1 MTQTDLF
8 TKQKQTYIGN
18 ELNAYQRGK
27 GMGDGSIRSLDEQ
40 VQTIA
45 CKINKQQ
52 YGPNVEHRELYS
64 ESCNR
69 S

>member
-1 MTQTDLF
+1 MTQMDLF

-18 ELNAYQRGK
+18 KHAYQRGR
-27 GMGDGSIRSLDEQ
+27 GVGEGWIRRLGEQ

-45 CKINKQQ
+45 CKTNKHQ

-64 ESCNR
+64 ESCNK